1 MKHLFTLSEWLRA
14 KWERFATLAS
24 SAMQSLKATKRQS
37 DTTIFA
43 ESVKV
48 SKFRETFAKS
58 LKSLM
63 SIFANRGVKDVR
75 VSLGQYRTDYQRI
88 SNLYLTPNRFF
99 TRFAAVFALVFV
111 LGVGNVWGA
120 NPDPVLCTF
129 PSSGS
134 ITNNSITVNSVTWS
148 IKTTVGAGSPSVA
161 LTNATYASTSKSSI
175 KFGSSKKIYYSSF
188 SLSTNYFSSYNVSAV
203 NVHYALNGGA
213 TTTVTATQGNT
224 TIGSDTYSTGQTW
237 HDATMNT
244 SKGTGGEL
252 TISFTTTQAIAIH
265 SIEITYTAAA
275 SGYSIT
281 YHCNGATSG
290 CPSNASGQTKLP
302 ATLPTPSK
310 TGCIF
315 AGWYTNEGLT
325 TATTAGATLSAD
337 ANLYAKWTTNV
348 TLNRN
353 GVTET
358 INDVVVGTDLDE
370 IDGSGDQGG
379 CSAWTFVGWSK
390 TQRAAQNVS
399 TEMTLVTEIDGPGPY
414 YAVYSH
420 TESGGGM
427 AFARYSQV
435 ALGGTITAGKY
446 LISTG
451 SYTMAGS
458 GKTGVSLT
466 PSTTEAASREYTV
479 AIVSG
484 TTITIKGPDNKYIGG
499 TDKADG
505 LTFDTSTPSTDAYR
519 WVYTNNGIQNKS
531 ITSRHIKAYGTTDF
545 RHYGTSN
552 GVITYFYKRI
562 EEESSTTYYS
572 TAANCCQPLGQI
584 NGSFKLTQNSAS
596 ARAFSWTNETTV
608 ADVDHYELSYKE
620 KTAEGDPTPIANNI
634 TNSTHAYT
642 HEANLTEGKTYTY
655 YLKAVGASGH
665 CDATEEVDVLIPFAT
680 STVTFNDNGKT
691 SGSVPDAITQ
701 NTGTTVTVP
710 GNTGNLAKDNYA
722 FGGWNTKDDG
732 TGTNYVADA
741 TFTLSNDITLYA
753 KWDCAKKVTLT
764 KGTPSNGSFSLSE
777 ANGDK
782 YTCDG
787 SVVVTVSDIT
797 PTSGYRLVGITQTG
811 MESGVTIN
819 QENKTV
825 TYAQYANGSSTIN
838 VEFEQIPVHTITW
851 MVNGAEY
858 TTGNPTTSVVDGNG
872 ITALPTTPTSCN
884 TTTYGT
890 FVGWY
895 TTAAGSDSEP
905 SNAVSGTKAVINHV
919 PTGNE
924 TYYAVWANGA
934 LSADEVKQVTLDF
947 TDNSEWGFPT
957 DYVNSTKENSYTNSY
972 TVKLAGSGAA
982 STGYKW
988 NSSTSALI
996 IGKED
1001 AYLKLPAFSFATSKI
1016 VVTGPASGASGKVTW
1031 NTFVGDDAVS
1041 TEVTGSNANHTFN
1054 IASANQAAGNVYAF
1068 KVTNDNNLQIKT
1080 IEVYSPGVGAT
1091 AFISTCCTKHNVSIS
1106 DGLVNGSVTSSLAS
1120 ACEGTS
1126 VTLTATP
1133 TPNAGR
1139 FKTWSITGLDS
1150 YSTTTNPL
1158 TFDMP
1163 DNDITVSATFDALYA
1178 ITKELVHGSFDIDKN
1193 YAIAGETVTI
1203 SNVAADAQYEN
1214 PQLEVYY
1221 IENEVKTTVS
1231 LTNNTFLMPAHAVK
1245 VKVSCSPAIQPLDA
1259 PVLGEATDATY
1270 QGVTLNWTGVAGN
1283 EGYVLTVQQ
1292 GGVDV
1297 EGLVNVAIAQNAT
1310 SYTIAS
1316 GLAANTDYTYSIYTK
1331 GNGTT
1336 TMEVNTPANGNFST
1350 VDYPNVTFYYSEN
1363 GTLSAGESKKILT
1376 DFELADPVS
1385 DPCTKKFVGWS
1396 TETVAE
1402 TDVEP
1407 AMMAPGA
1414 TYQIPTNAN
1423 CTIYAVYATEV
1434 PGAATQWT
1442 IEKADL
1448 EVLDSQQ
1455 SSAYD
1460 KYKGD
1465 QSKSGITYNIADVMP
1480 GATQGHSGDLQIKK
1494 SSGKLYNKTAF
1505 NKDIISIVITGAD
1518 ISVFEGTSE
1527 ISSTPASGAI
1537 SATGSGPYTYT
1548 FSSGKRYFHIQNA
1561 TNSAAYPSSITVN
1574 VAGSTTYAAYAT
1586 TCAGKVA
1593 TPSFSGVT
1601 DSETYEENKT
1611 VSLGCATGEA
1621 TIRYTM
1627 SNDGTT
1633 PADPTG
1639 ESTAATSISLNAD
1652 GVYVIKA
1659 KAFKDGMDAS
1669 DVATISVTIN
1679 KPCTTIAEFIA
1690 ATPKSAKKLVFTA
1703 ESNAVVLGV
1712 NTNRIYIQDPTGG
1725 LLLYK
1730 TAHEKTW
1737 TKGKKVVGTVIGTYA
1752 EVDNAPRMLV
1762 TDFGETVATIDG
1774 EIPSAVVIEGA
1785 INANFA
1791 ANRNK
1796 LVTISDL
1803 HFQAQSVGG
1812 GNSINITRGDDTYQI
1827 YNAFNALN
1835 DHVLPLTETACS
1847 VTGILGYHSNKYQL
1861 MPIDANCITTG
1872 ATAVLPEF
1880 VGETGGADAEHPTEV
1895 ASGEVIKLTA
1905 AEGMT
1910 SNYTIGESAPVSIT
1924 TNTEAVIS
1932 GANNDLI
1939 AITISAEREYYT
1951 DNSVTYYYKI
1961 NNALTKYI
1969 ITSAVVE
1976 NGTFKVKNSDASAEI
1991 TSAVAGATV
2000 TLVAEPT
2007 HTETAQYSLDH
2018 WTVYETGNTS
2028 NTVSVEN
2035 NQFMMPSFAVTVSA
2049 TFAED
2054 AYATVV
2060 FDGGDATGTAPASE
2074 KKYVGQEVTMPN
2086 KGALVKADHVL
2097 ASWTYNETEYAVGDT
2112 YEIQAGDAAIGGNE
2126 ITFTANWTPYPWAN
2140 GGDWML
2146 VTDAAEVTAGS
2157 YVIIAAAA
2165 SNVAMST
2172 TQNNNN
2178 RAQQSISKTDNTL
2191 TYDETAPAI
2200 FEVRAGN
2207 IENTLAFY
2215 DVVKEGYIYAASS
2228 SSNYLR
2234 TETTLSDNSS
2244 WTIGIDDNEAALVA
2258 QGTNT
2263 RNTLRHNNGSS
2274 IFSCYGSSSSES
2286 PIALYKYYAPV
2297 PKVTYDKNTED
2308 EVTNMPN
2315 PSVQRAENNKA
2326 TIAAGPS
2333 RTGYTFEG
2341 WKNGNTTYTVGEE
2354 YTFTEDITLYAQWE
2368 ALPSFHVTYNTSG
2381 SQGTT
2386 PTDATNYYE
2395 GDPVTLASASG
2406 LSNAGYFFDQ
2416 WVATY
2421 VDNNSET
2428 QTLVIEDG
2436 KFTMPAFNV
2445 TVTATWARKSSDKW
2459 IKVTATSQLAADKEY
2474 IIVNTDATYAVGAQ
2488 GSNNRTAAAI
2498 EENNGILT
2506 ISDAVAKFTLGI
2518 PEAGKY
2524 TFYQNGTVDNVDK
2537 GYLYAANSSSNY
2549 MRTQTTND
2557 ANGVWTISIGEGGAA
2572 TITATGENKR
2582 NIMRYNP
2589 NNGSPVFSCY
2599 ASNSSVQN
2607 PVVLYYKAPKIEI
2620 NDNESVN
2627 VSDAAGSD
2635 IVIHEGGILTVDASA
2650 SIGDLTVEAGG
2661 QVVLD
2666 ANKLTVVGTF
2676 TIETTMA
2683 SGESGQLN
2691 GATELNFEAQEDAY
2705 IDITLGDNGN
2715 PEKWH
2720 AFTVPFPVDAINGIY
2735 DLDGKK
2741 LVNEVNYAIMD
2752 YHGDIRATGNYGWKK
2767 YRGVLVPGTFYLMT
2781 VDGLRTTYR
2790 FKKTAN
2796 GAIVAGNTKQ
2806 LYEYASSTG
2815 NNDNGWNGVG
2825 NPTLMYGT
2833 VDQNVQ
2839 VLNPVSYTYEPYTAG
2854 NQNFVVGTPFFVQ
2867 AASDGTMT
2875 MGAVDGEKPYYAPT
2889 RVQANEIKDVK
2900 VTFGNEEYTDKLYI
2914 SASEDALNEYE
2925 TGKDLAK
2932 MTMTSTPKVAQ
2943 IFGKAYNAKL
2953 CMVYAPMINDQAVY
2967 DLTLYAPANGEY
2979 TIAAPNVENADLY
2992 LTYEGSIIWDLT
3004 MGAYTNNFAKGN
3016 NEGYGLLL
3024 QAKMPMTPTGVDEV
3038 QSDKVQC
3045 TKVVID
3051 EHVYILRGGEMYDV
3065 TGKAVK

>member
-1 MKHLFTLSEWLRA
+1 MKSKFLHLLNDELV
-14 KWERFATLAS
+14 KMVNLV
-24 SAMQSLKATKRQS
+24 MQSLKATKRQS

-43 ESVKV
+43 
-48 SKFRETFAKS
+48 KS
-58 LKSLM
+58 LKSLK
-63 SIFANRGVKDVR
+63 SIFANRGVMDVR

-120 NPDPVLCTF
+120 THTWSYSFAQNDLSISSGNKTF
-129 PSSGS
+129 TGKIDGSTNKNVTWACSAATYVGWDSSKGIQIGSGSKPQKNSAWTMSTAVSNLGSNIKITKVTAYLSVASSGGGKYIFSAGTASSGS
-134 ITNNSITVNSVTWS
+134 SG
-148 IKTTVGAGSPSVA
+148 TTF
-161 LTNATYASTSKSSI
+161 N
-175 KFGSSKKIYYSSF
+175 
-188 SLSTNYFSSYNVSAV
+188 
-203 NVHYALNGGA
+203 
-213 TTTVTATQGNT
+213 
-224 TIGSDTYSTGQTW
+224 
-237 HDATMNT
+237 NT
-244 SKGTGGEL
+244 SATNKE
-252 TISFTTTQAIAIH
+252 
-265 SIEITYTAAA
+265 
-275 SGYSIT
+275 YSI
-281 YHCNGATSG
+281 
-290 CPSNASGQTKLP
+290 P
-302 ATLPTPSK
+302 
-310 TGCIF
+310 
-315 AGWYTNEGLT
+315 
-325 TATTAGATLSAD
+325 
-337 ANLYAKWTTNV
+337 
-348 TLNRN
+348 
-353 GVTET
+353 
-358 INDVVVGTDLDE
+358 
-370 IDGSGDQGG
+370 
-379 CSAWTFVGWSK
+379 
-390 TQRAAQNVS
+390 
-399 TEMTLVTEIDGPGPY
+399 
-414 YAVYSH
+414 
-420 TESGGGM
+420 
-427 AFARYSQV
+427 
-435 ALGGTITAGKY
+435 
-446 LISTG
+446 
-451 SYTMAGS
+451 
-458 GKTGVSLT
+458 
-466 PSTTEAASREYTV
+466 
-479 AIVSG
+479 SG
-484 TTITIKGPDNKYIGG
+484 TTITAGDIVISLQSTASKAMYI
-499 TDKADG
+499 
-505 LTFDTSTPSTDAYR
+505 
-519 WVYTNNGIQNKS
+519 KS
-531 ITSRHIKAYGTTDF
+531 IT
-545 RHYGTSN
+545 
-552 GVITYFYKRI
+552 ITYEDVTANPFTVNFDAGSGVCEISSR
-562 EEESSTTYYS
+562 EEESGGLGITLPSASPSAACIAEGWEFAGWKKTNAQTETTTVPTLYAAGTTYHPLANETLYAVYKFAEGGTNCSTGKITASEGLTIGDKVVLIYETGKMQFDGVSSNIGQKTGYSTTPSETHILEIRAGNNSGQFSFYDLTDENYLALNSDGNNLHTASIVNNNSSWTVTFSSGNATISNVAYS
-572 TAANCCQPLGQI
+572 TRQIRYNTSSPRFACYTGSQQAVQLYKVCPSTITYNSNPSCCEPLAQI
-584 NGSFKLTQNSAS
+584 NGSVSLSQKSATLSWDLEDAQNGGKDHIT
-596 ARAFSWTNETTV
+596 SWKVEYKKDGDADWTV
-608 ADVDHYELSYKE
+608 AESTLAKATLTKTITGLTCNSNYSFRVSANVESGYCDIVKEWTAQKTTKFTITKEETHGGGITLDPAATSVCDGDVIDV
-620 KTAEGDPTPIANNI
+620 IAN
-634 TNSTHAYT
+634 TPDGS
-642 HEANLTEGKTYTY
+642 HEGNGTIKVIETGSNPENN
-655 YLKAVGASGH
+655 V
-665 CDATEEVDVLIPFAT
+665 T
-680 STVTFNDNGKT
+680 STVYNSGTGKLTMPAYDITISATYAEKT
-691 SGSVPDAITQ
+691 SPSVGVSVAALDFESPKKGEEVAAKTFSLTGSALTVGTLTLVAPSGYTVSPSSIEVASAGNLSAQTITVTP
-701 NTGTTVTVP
+701 NTGT
-710 GNTGNLAKDNYA
+710 A
-722 FGGWNTKDDG
+722 G
-732 TGTNYVADA
+732 T
-741 TFTLSNDITLYA
+741 F
-753 KWDCAKKVTLT
+753 
-764 KGTPSNGSFSLSE
+764 NGSISVSGAGVASTDIVSLAMTVLE
-777 ANGDK
+777 T
-782 YTCDG
+782 YT
-787 SVVVTVSDIT
+787 VNW
-797 PTSGYRLVGITQTG
+797 Y
-811 MESGVTIN
+811 
-819 QENKTV
+819 
-825 TYAQYANGSSTIN
+825 
-838 VEFEQIPVHTITW
+838 
-851 MVNGAEY
+851 VNGQLEHSQTDVA
-858 TTGNPTTSVVDGNG
+858 
-872 ITALPTTPTSCN
+872 N
-884 TTTYGT
+884 TDYDEVPSDFSAFKDCEDLT
-890 FVGWY
+890 FVGWKEGAIDGGS
-895 TTAAGSDSEP
+895 TTSAP
-905 SNAVSGTKAVINHV
+905 SLATIGTKITADKN
-919 PTGNE
+919 
-924 TYYAVWANGA
+924 YYAVFADGTPGDTNKLFEETFDSCDGTGGNDGSWSGQIAQGDIPKELNEWNFIASKAAKGCVKCGSSSLGKATTPKLALTGAATLTFKAAAWNG
-934 LSADEVKQVTLDF
+934 
-947 TDNSEWGFPT
+947 NSE
-957 DYVNSTKENSYTNSY
+957 STNLKISAEGATLKQNNETISSVTMTKAAWTSY
-972 TVKLAGSGAA
+972 TVDITNGNG
-982 STGYKW
+982 
-988 NSSTSALI
+988 
-996 IGKED
+996 
-1001 AYLKLPAFSFATSKI
+1001 
-1016 VVTGPASGASGKVTW
+1016 
-1031 NTFVGDDAVS
+1031 
-1041 TEVTGSNANHTFN
+1041 EVTITFEGN
-1054 IASANQAAGNVYAF
+1054 AAGNARFFLDDVVVTQEVAPVWTKWYTTCPHYYT
-1068 KVTNDNNLQIKT
+1068 VSLTNDGI
-1080 IEVYSPGVGAT
+1080 V
-1091 AFISTCCTKHNVSIS
+1091 
-1106 DGLVNGSVTSSLAS
+1106 DGKGSFVADKAS
-1120 ACEGTS
+1120 ALEGES

-1737 TKGKKVVGTVIGTYA
+1737 TKGKKVVGTVIGTY
-1752 EVDNAPRMLV
+1752 ELTDNSPRMVV

-2215 DVVKEGYIYAASS
+2215 DVVNEGYIYAAGSGKG
-2228 SSNYLR
+2228 NNHLK
-2234 TETTLSDNSS
+2234 TETTLSNNSS
-2244 WTIGIDDNEAALVA
+2244 WIIEDITSAGVAKVEA

-2263 RNTLRHNNGSS
+2263 NNKLQHNSS
-2274 IFSCYGSSSSES
+2274 SSLFSCYNDYSQSS
-2286 PIALYKYYAPV
+2286 IALYKYYAPV

-2315 PSVQRAENNKA
+2315 PSVQRTENNKA
-2326 TIAAGPS
+2326 VIAAGPS

-2354 YTFTEDITLYAQWE
+2354 YTFTEDITLYAQWA

-2395 GDPVTLASASG
+2395 GDEVILASASG

-2421 VDNNSET
+2421 VDGNSET

-2459 IKVTATSQLAADKEY
+2459 IKVTAISQLVADKEY

-2488 GSNNRTAAAI
+2488 NTNNRAAAAI

-2518 PEAGKY
+2518 PEADRY
-2524 TFYQNGTVDNVDK
+2524 TFENGGK
-2537 GYLYAANSSSNY
+2537 YLYASSSSKNY
-2549 MRTQTTND
+2549 LHEQTEND
-2557 ANGVWTISIGEGGAA
+2557 ANGVWTISIGEEGAA
-2572 TITATGENKR
+2572 TVTATGENSR

-2620 NDNESVN
+2620 NDSESVN
-2627 VSDAAGSD
+2627 VSVAAGSD
-2635 IVIHEGGILTVDASA
+2635 IVIHEGGTLTVDASA

-2683 SGESGQLN
+2683 SGKSGQLN
-2691 GATELNFEAQEDAY
+2691 GATVSNFEAQEDAY

-2741 LVNEVNYAIMD
+2741 LANEVNYAIMD
-2752 YHGDIRATGNYGWKK
+2752 YHGDIRATGKYGWKK
-2767 YRGVLVPGTFYLMT
+2767 FRGIMTPGTFYLMT

-2796 GAIVAGNTKQ
+2796 GAIVAGNTKA

-2815 NNDNGWNGVG
+2815 GNDNGWNGVG

-2875 MGAVDGEKPYYAPT
+2875 MSAADGSKQYYAPA
-2889 RVQANEIKDVK
+2889 RQSAKEIKDVK

-2953 CMVYAPMINDQAVY
+2953 CMVYAPMANDQAVY
-2967 DLTLYAPANGEY
+2967 DLTLYAPKAGEY
-2979 TIAAPNVENADLY
+2979 TIAAPAMENADLY

-3051 EHVYILRGGEMYDV
+3051 EHVYILRGGQMYDV

>member
-1 MKHLFTLSEWLRA
+1 MKHLNFLSKSSSQSCGHSSVTLASTVGSPSAHRRSTMLRLLSVLVLILTFGVGQMWGVAFSFTSNVSGWPTAENSTAAGDKTYTVGSTSYTFNLGPKVYCNSSYLMLKYTTYLGLPAISGQKLTGVTIHNSSQCSTSSKVTITAASNNSTAISGGDLKTLSTQNHDYSWTLSGTSANTMYYLYITNKNCQITSITCTYEAVSSCTNPTTALSVSSSASATVGTPMTLTTANGNGGPVTWEITNGDDKATLDDATLTPTGEGSVTIKATQDDYTTGGKTYCGGNASKTITITKAPATITLSELGATSSVSGTHYGGDSYTLPTSTDATCTGKKLVGWSRVEIEETDIKPTSNFYA
-14 KWERFATLAS
+14 KGETVTLTAG
-24 SAMQSLKATKRQS
+24 TN
-37 DTTIFA
+37 
-43 ESVKV
+43 
-48 SKFRETFAKS
+48 TF
-58 LKSLM
+58 
-63 SIFANRGVKDVR
+63 
-75 VSLGQYRTDYQRI
+75 Y
-88 SNLYLTPNRFF
+88 
-99 TRFAAVFALVFV
+99 AVFAAGDGGTLTVTRSEVSTSGTGYAECTWTVGTINGKVNLYKNTTSYIQIGGSNLPHPYNSTELPAAISKITITMPNSGTCRTWTPRVSATAAQSTASSTSGTNLTGKTFSSTGTSLVWDVDTDEDYRYFY
-111 LGVGNVWGA
+111 L
-120 NPDPVLCTF
+120 
-129 PSSGS
+129 SSG
-134 ITNNSITVNSVTWS
+134 
-148 IKTTVGAGSPSVA
+148 
-161 LTNATYASTSKSSI
+161 
-175 KFGSSKKIYYSSF
+175 
-188 SLSTNYFSSYNVSAV
+188 
-203 NVHYALNGGA
+203 
-213 TTTVTATQGNT
+213 GNT
-224 TIGSDTYSTGQTW
+224 NI
-237 HDATMNT
+237 A
-244 SKGTGGEL
+244 
-252 TISFTTTQAIAIH
+252 SFE
-265 SIEITYTAAA
+265 IEYGTYTK
-275 SGYSIT
+275 Y
-281 YHCNGATSG
+281 ATS
-290 CPSNASGQTKLP
+290 C
-302 ATLPTPSK
+302 
-310 TGCIF
+310 C
-315 AGWYTNEGLT
+315 
-325 TATTAGATLSAD
+325 
-337 ANLYAKWTTNV
+337 
-348 TLNRN
+348 
-353 GVTET
+353 
-358 INDVVVGTDLDE
+358 
-370 IDGSGDQGG
+370 
-379 CSAWTFVGWSK
+379 
-390 TQRAAQNVS
+390 
-399 TEMTLVTEIDGPGPY
+399 
-414 YAVYSH
+414 
-420 TESGGGM
+420 
-427 AFARYSQV
+427 
-435 ALGGTITAGKY
+435 
-446 LISTG
+446 
-451 SYTMAGS
+451 
-458 GKTGVSLT
+458 
-466 PSTTEAASREYTV
+466 
-479 AIVSG
+479 
-484 TTITIKGPDNKYIGG
+484 
-499 TDKADG
+499 
-505 LTFDTSTPSTDAYR
+505 TS
-519 WVYTNNGIQNKS
+519 
-531 ITSRHIKAYGTTDF
+531 
-545 RHYGTSN
+545 
-552 GVITYFYKRI
+552 
-562 EEESSTTYYS
+562 
-572 TAANCCQPLGQI
+572 LGQI
-584 NGSFKLTQNSAS
+584 NGSIDMSQTSATLTWDDLEGVAASNPYAVTYRKGSEAYGSANVGDITTNAQGKKTCTITGLECGTEYDFKIAVT
-596 ARAFSWTNETTV
+596 
-608 ADVDHYELSYKE
+608 
-620 KTAEGDPTPIANNI
+620 GDG
-634 TNSTHAYT
+634 S
-642 HEANLTEGKTYTY
+642 
-655 YLKAVGASGH
+655 H
-665 CDATEEVDVLIPFAT
+665 CDAEQVLEDQSTTKWNINYNLTNTVALSEGPAQGANACGEISASFTKNALYTFPENITVTIGGVEASSSTDYDWDANEGELLIDAAKVTGNVVIAIEGVAPANPVVTPNPAALNFASVKKGAAVPAAQDIEITGQNLTTDLTVTSSDPALYAVSVKSGSLTPDGDKNASPVITVTPQEGIT
-680 STVTFNDNGKT
+680 STAGDKNATITISGGGLASNVVVNVTFNVQETYTVNWYVNGTKIDANSKT
-691 SGSVPDAITQ
+691 DVTGTAVTAPSDFTAFTDCSELHFIGWATSAISGGSSGSKPTLVTPITAIGTANVNYYAVFAEGTPASTETVLEESLSSGISTEGWTFNSKCYTASSTVRLSTGDDPGVMTSPALTSLEGDATLTFEI
-701 NTGTTVTVP
+701 
-710 GNTGNLAKDNYA
+710 K
-722 FGGWNTKDDG
+722 GWGNTKDEEG
-732 TGTNYVADA
+732 QVGISASTGTFSTISFTTSSFDDFEEVSATLSGGDETTII
-741 TFTLSNDITLYA
+741 TFTGTAGKRIYVKNVKVTQTIAEDFSMYYTTCPHYYT
-753 KWDCAKKVTLT
+753 VTLT
-764 KGTPSNGSFSLSE
+764 NDGIVDGKGSFV
-777 ANGDK
+777 ADK
-782 YTCDG
+782 
-787 SVVVTVSDIT
+787 
-797 PTSGYRLVGITQTG
+797 
-811 MESGVTIN
+811 
-819 QENKTV
+819 
-825 TYAQYANGSSTIN
+825 A
-838 VEFEQIPVHTITW
+838 
-851 MVNGAEY
+851 
-858 TTGNPTTSVVDGNG
+858 
-872 ITALPTTPTSCN
+872 
-884 TTTYGT
+884 
-890 FVGWY
+890 
-895 TTAAGSDSEP
+895 
-905 SNAVSGTKAVINHV
+905 
-919 PTGNE
+919 
-924 TYYAVWANGA
+924 
-934 LSADEVKQVTLDF
+934 SA
-947 TDNSEWGFPT
+947 
-957 DYVNSTKENSYTNSY
+957 
-972 TVKLAGSGAA
+972 LAG
-982 STGYKW
+982 
-988 NSSTSALI
+988 
-996 IGKED
+996 E
-1001 AYLKLPAFSFATSKI
+1001 
-1016 VVTGPASGASGKVTW
+1016 
-1031 NTFVGDDAVS
+1031 
-1041 TEVTGSNANHTFN
+1041 
-1054 IASANQAAGNVYAF
+1054 
-1068 KVTNDNNLQIKT
+1068 
-1080 IEVYSPGVGAT
+1080 
-1091 AFISTCCTKHNVSIS
+1091 
-1106 DGLVNGSVTSSLAS
+1106 SVK
-1120 ACEGTS
+1120 
-1126 VTLTATP
+1126 LTATG
-1133 TPNAGR
+1133 TENAGR
-1139 FKTWSITGLDS
+1139 FNSWNITGLDS
-1150 YSTTTNPL
+1150 YSATTNPL
-1158 TFDMP
+1158 TISMP

-1178 ITKELVHGSFDIDKN
+1178 INKELVHGTFTLDKN
-1193 YAIAGETVTI
+1193 YAIEGATVTI
-1203 SNVAADAQYEN
+1203 SNVAADAQYKN
-1214 PQLEVYY
+1214 PV
-1221 IENEVKTTVS
+1221 ITVFKTGDESATISV
-1231 LTNNTFLMPAHAVK
+1231 TAGVFTMPAYPVT
-1245 VKVSCSPAIQPLDA
+1245 VRVVCEPAIEPLAA

-1350 VDYPNVTFYYSEN
+1350 EDYPNVTLYYSEN
-1363 GTLSAGESKKILT
+1363 GELSAGVSQKILT
-1376 DFELADPVS
+1376 DFELADPAS

-1396 TETVAE
+1396 TVTVAE
-1402 TDVEP
+1402 TDAEP

-1414 TYQIPTNAN
+1414 TYQIPTNEN
-1423 CTIYAVYATEV
+1423 CTIYAVYATASMTTNWLDTELD
-1434 PGAATQWT
+1434 
-1442 IEKADL
+1442 DL
-1448 EVLDSQQ
+1448 TASDEFVLG
-1455 SSAYD
+1455 SSEYAIPNNA
-1460 KYKGD
+1460 
-1465 QSKSGITYNIADVMP
+1465 SG
-1480 GATQGHSGDLQIKK
+1480 
-1494 SSGKLYNKTAF
+1494 
-1505 NKDIISIVITGAD
+1505 
-1518 ISVFEGTSE
+1518 
-1527 ISSTPASGAI
+1527 TPAVEAITVSAGAVTSTVSDNLRWNVSG
-1537 SATGSGPYTYT
+1537 
-1548 FSSGKRYFHIQNA
+1548 NA
-1561 TNSAAYPSSITVN
+1561 TDGYSFSPN
-1574 VAGSTTYAAYAT
+1574 GSTTTWLYCNTTADSKSNDNIRVGSGDRKVWELDGDGYLVTKDTYVDRYLSIFVNNSSEAQDFRGYITTGNGAFEAKFYKKTSSISSYSGYAT
-1586 TCAGKVA
+1586 TCTGKVA

-1601 DSETYEENKT
+1601 DGETYEEDKT

-1679 KPCTTIAEFIA
+1679 KPCTTIASFIA
-1690 ATPKSAKKLVFTA
+1690 VRPSTAKKLVFTA

-1796 LVTISDL
+1796 LVTVSDL

-2035 NQFMMPSFAVTVSA
+2035 NQFIMPSFAVTVSA

-2060 FDGGDATGTAPASE
+2060 FDGGDATGTAPAGG

-2086 KGALVKADHVL
+2086 KGALVKANHVL

-2112 YEIQAGDAAIGGNE
+2112 YEIQEGDAAIGGKN

-2146 VTDAAEVTAGS
+2146 VTNAAEVTAGS

-2178 RAQQSISKTDNTL
+2178 RAQQSISKNDNLL
-2191 TYDETAPAI
+2191 TYTTAPAI

-2215 DVVKEGYIYAASS
+2215 DVVNEGYIYAASS
-2228 SSNYLR
+2228 SKNYLR

-2244 WTIGIDDNEAALVA
+2244 WNVAILNTGVAEMQA
-2258 QGTNT
+2258 QGTN
-2263 RNTLRHNNGSS
+2263 NHDKLQYNSSSS
-2274 IFSCYGSSSSES
+2274 IFSCYES
-2286 PIALYKYYAPV
+2286 FDQASVSLYKYYAPV

-2354 YTFTEDITLYAQWE
+2354 YTFTEDITLYAQWA

-2395 GDPVTLASASG
+2395 GDEVILASASG
-2406 LSNAGYFFDQ
+2406 LSNAGYFFAGWNDGTSTYPAGGEYTMPGSNVTFTAVWSRESAQ
-2416 WVATY
+2416 KWALVKQGDELEINGEYIIASTVDAKTYALGDITTMGSNKVGQPLDVNRNGDILKGSEAMVVYTLVAGNGDNTY
-2421 VDNNSET
+2421 AFKNGDNYITWSSGNTLDKKENIDNNSSWKIT
-2428 QTLVIEDG
+2428 
-2436 KFTMPAFNV
+2436 
-2445 TVTATWARKSSDKW
+2445 
-2459 IKVTATSQLAADKEY
+2459 
-2474 IIVNTDATYAVGAQ
+2474 
-2488 GSNNRTAAAI
+2488 
-2498 EENNGILT
+2498 
-2506 ISDAVAKFTLGI
+2506 
-2518 PEAGKY
+2518 
-2524 TFYQNGTVDNVDK
+2524 
-2537 GYLYAANSSSNY
+2537 
-2549 MRTQTTND
+2549 
-2557 ANGVWTISIGEGGAA
+2557 IGEGDVAA
-2572 TITATGENKR
+2572 ISNVGDENRK
-2582 NIMRYNP
+2582 MQY
-2589 NNGSPVFSCY
+2589 
-2599 ASNSSVQN
+2599 NSSNPRFACYTSAQKDVQLFKK
-2607 PVVLYYKAPKIEI
+2607 VALAEI
-2620 NDNESVN
+2620 ST
-2627 VSDAAGSD
+2627 S
-2635 IVIHEGGILTVDASA
+2635 VDASTL
-2650 SIGDLTVEAGG
+2650 SDNTDVIIREGGVLNVNNDKTIGDLTVENGG
-2661 QVVLD
+2661 KVTLSS
-2666 ANKLTVVGTF
+2666 NKLTVVGTF

-2683 SGESGQLN
+2683 SGKSGQLS
-2691 GATELNFEAQEDAY
+2691 GATESNFEAQEDAY

-2735 DLDGKK
+2735 DLDGNK
-2741 LVNEVNYAIMD
+2741 LTNEVNYAIMD
-2752 YHGDIRATGNYGWKK
+2752 YHGDIRATGDYGWKK

-2781 VDGLRTTYR
+2781 VDGERTTYR

-2806 LYEYASSTG
+2806 LHKYASSTG
-2815 NNDNGWNGVG
+2815 RNDNGWNGVG

-2875 MGAVDGEKPYYAPT
+2875 MSAADGSKQYYAPA
-2889 RVQANEIKDVK
+2889 RQAAKEIKDVK

-2914 SASEDALNEYE
+2914 SASEEALNEYQI
-2925 TGKDLAK
+2925 GKDLVK

-2953 CMVYAPMINDQAVY
+2953 CMVYAPMANDQAVY
-2967 DLTLYAPANGEY
+2967 DLTLYAPKAGEY
-2979 TIAAPNVENADLY
+2979 TIAAPNVENTDLY
-2992 LTYEGSIIWDLT
+2992 LTYEGSIIWDLS
-3004 MGAYTNNFAKGN
+3004 MSAYPMELKKGN

-3024 QAKMPMTPTGVDEV
+3024 QAKMPMTPTGIEDV
-3038 QSDKVQC
+3038 QGDNVQC

>member
-1 MKHLFTLSEWLRA
+1 MKHLNFLS
-14 KWERFATLAS
+14 KSSSQSCGHSSVTLALTVGS
-24 SAMQSLKATKRQS
+24 PSAHRRATMLKL
-37 DTTIFA
+37 I
-43 ESVKV
+43 SVLV
-48 SKFRETFAKS
+48 LVLTF
-58 LKSLM
+58 
-63 SIFANRGVKDVR
+63 
-75 VSLGQYRTDYQRI
+75 
-88 SNLYLTPNRFF
+88 
-99 TRFAAVFALVFV
+99 
-111 LGVGNVWGA
+111 GVGNVWGA
-120 NPDPVLCTF
+120 ATLPINYTF
-129 PSSGS
+129 GGDTYPAGVSGEGVILQGYKSTHGNYRLKFDTDGDYIQIQVDAAAKVISVGIKKFGKSETSLAIKGSSDGNSYTTIETLS
-134 ITNNSITVNSVTWS
+134 ITGNQN
-148 IKTTVGAGSPSVA
+148 TTQS
-161 LTNATYASTSKSSI
+161 ASTTESI
-175 KFGSSKKIYYSSF
+175 S
-188 SLSTNYFSSYNVSAV
+188 SSYR
-203 NVHYALNGGA
+203 YFR
-213 TTTVTATQGNT
+213 
-224 TIGSDTYSTGQTW
+224 IER
-237 HDATMNT
+237 
-244 SKGTGGEL
+244 TGGENFGFGTL
-252 TISFTTTQAIAIH
+252 
-265 SIEITYTAAA
+265 
-275 SGYSIT
+275 SIT
-281 YHCNGATSG
+281 KATVVVSYDIHWSINGVIVEDEKTSG
-290 CPSNASGQTKLP
+290 KPSVPETVAELAVAETCG
-302 ATLPTPSK
+302 SK
-310 TGCIF
+310 VF
-315 AGWYTNEGLT
+315 
-325 TATTAGATLSAD
+325 
-337 ANLYAKWTTNV
+337 
-348 TLNRN
+348 R
-353 GVTET
+353 
-358 INDVVVGTDLDE
+358 
-370 IDGSGDQGG
+370 
-379 CSAWTFVGWSK
+379 GWS
-390 TQRAAQNVS
+390 AS
-399 TEMTLVTEIDGPGPY
+399 PVTNGQCPDDLFSEQAETSLSHETTY
-414 YAVYSH
+414 YAVYAEEH
-420 TESGGGM
+420 QESIIIPESSKQ
-427 AFARYSQV
+427 Y
-435 ALGGTITAGKY
+435 TADINY
-446 LISTG
+446 DQLTTG
-451 SYTMAGS
+451 SYVSNNGDHSSIATASDESTTTMGWTSSNVQQGNSKFHFQSNS
-458 GKTGVSLT
+458 GYIYNKESLGTINSVSLSDNSGNFNIYT
-466 PSTTEAASREYTV
+466 GTSSNPSTTTTGGYFKVKAKT
-479 AIVSG
+479 VSG
-484 TTITIKGPDNKYIGG
+484 GPYVEKITVTFTKTIP
-499 TDKADG
+499 A
-505 LTFDTSTPSTDAYR
+505 
-519 WVYTNNGIQNKS
+519 
-531 ITSRHIKAYGTTDF
+531 
-545 RHYGTSN
+545 
-552 GVITYFYKRI
+552 
-562 EEESSTTYYS
+562 SSQQVTTYSNYA
-572 TAANCCQPLGQI
+572 TTCCTELGQI
-584 NGSFKLTQNSAS
+584 NGSVSLSQLDTPDPKRLKASWSWGDNPDMTGIDHSIIKIYNASNDGLAHTSGNIANNVTTYEVPANALTPCTEYYATITTIKDNNATTYCDGVEHGKSVTNVSTIGYTYTNSSTHVNLVADLPAS
-596 ARAFSWTNETTV
+596 TCANGG
-608 ADVDHYELSYKE
+608 ADVDIQFTAAAGYRLPTTDEEIEANVSVTNAGEKDEDWFCSVANNVLTISLSPSKATGTIDIKVDGIVTIVPE
-620 KTAEGDPTPIANNI
+620 ITVSTNEIDFDEVKKGAPTSTTFTVEGAHLSNNI
-634 TNSTHAYT
+634 TLSSDE
-642 HEANLTEGKTYTY
+642 EAFMLSSYSLTQEGGSVELTTITLTANTTTAGDYAGTITISDGNE
-655 YLKAVGASGH
+655 GAS
-665 CDATEEVDVLIPFAT
+665 
-680 STVTFNDNGKT
+680 
-691 SGSVPDAITQ
+691 
-701 NTGTTVTVP
+701 
-710 GNTGNLAKDNYA
+710 
-722 FGGWNTKDDG
+722 
-732 TGTNYVADA
+732 
-741 TFTLSNDITLYA
+741 
-753 KWDCAKKVTLT
+753 
-764 KGTPSNGSFSLSE
+764 
-777 ANGDK
+777 DK
-782 YTCDG
+782 
-787 SVVVTVSDIT
+787 
-797 PTSGYRLVGITQTG
+797 
-811 MESGVTIN
+811 
-819 QENKTV
+819 
-825 TYAQYANGSSTIN
+825 TIN
-838 VEFEQIPVHTITW
+838 VYLTVLETYTVNW
-851 MVNGAEY
+851 YVNGSLEHTQTDVANTDYDEVPSDFSAFDDCKDGL
-858 TTGNPTTSVVDGNG
+858 TFIGWSETAFGSTTSAPSLANIGSA
-872 ITALPTTPTSCN
+872 IS
-884 TTTYGT
+884 
-890 FVGWY
+890 
-895 TTAAGSDSEP
+895 AANKD
-905 SNAVSGTKAVINHV
+905 
-919 PTGNE
+919 
-924 TYYAVWANGA
+924 YYAVFAEGTPGSTTKLLN
-934 LSADEVKQVTLDF
+934 EDF
-947 TDNSEWGFPT
+947 
-957 DYVNSTKENSYTNSY
+957 
-972 TVKLAGSGAA
+972 A
-982 STGYKW
+982 
-988 NSSTSALI
+988 
-996 IGKED
+996 
-1001 AYLKLPAFSFATSKI
+1001 
-1016 VVTGPASGASGKVTW
+1016 
-1031 NTFVGDDAVS
+1031 
-1041 TEVTGSNANHTFN
+1041 
-1054 IASANQAAGNVYAF
+1054 
-1068 KVTNDNNLQIKT
+1068 
-1080 IEVYSPGVGAT
+1080 
-1091 AFISTCCTKHNVSIS
+1091 
-1106 DGLVNGSVTSSLAS
+1106 
-1120 ACEGTS
+1120 ACEGTGGNDTQGWSGSIASNELPTSLKSTWTFSNSNAANGCAKCGAGSKLGTATTPELALTGAATLTFKAAAWNGNSESTNLKLSAEGATLKQNNATISS
-1126 VTLTATP
+1126 VTMTKAAWTSYTVDITGGNGEVTITFEGNGSSNARFFLDDVVVTQEVAPVWTKWYTTCPHYYTISLTNDGIVDGKGSFVADKASALAGESVKLTATG
-1133 TPNAGR
+1133 TENAGQ
-1139 FKTWSITGLDS
+1139 FNSWSITGLDS
-1150 YSTTTNPL
+1150 YSATNNPL
-1158 TFDMP
+1158 TITMP
-1163 DNDITVSATFDALYA
+1163 DNDITVSATFDALYT
-1178 ITKELVHGSFDIDKN
+1178 INKELVHGTFDLNKN

-1203 SNVAADAQYEN
+1203 SNVAADAQYKN
-1214 PQLEVYY
+1214 PAITVF
-1221 IENEVKTTVS
+1221 KTGDESATISVPAGVF
-1231 LTNNTFLMPAHAVK
+1231 TMPAYPVTVRVA
-1245 VKVSCSPAIQPLDA
+1245 CEPAIEPLAA

-1316 GLAANTDYTYSIYTK
+1316 GLAANTAYTYSIYTK

-1350 VDYPNVTFYYSEN
+1350 EDYPTVKLFYSEN
-1363 GTLSAGESKKILT
+1363 GELSAGEDKQILT
-1376 DFELADPVS
+1376 NFELAAPAS

-1396 TETVAE
+1396 TVVVAE

-1407 AMMAPGA
+1407 SMMQPGA
-1414 TYQIPTNAN
+1414 TYQIPTNEN
-1423 CTIYAVYATEV
+1423 CTIYAVYATASMTTNWLDTELD
-1434 PGAATQWT
+1434 
-1442 IEKADL
+1442 DL
-1448 EVLDSQQ
+1448 TASDEFVLG
-1455 SSAYD
+1455 SSEYAIPNNA
-1460 KYKGD
+1460 
-1465 QSKSGITYNIADVMP
+1465 SG
-1480 GATQGHSGDLQIKK
+1480 
-1494 SSGKLYNKTAF
+1494 
-1505 NKDIISIVITGAD
+1505 
-1518 ISVFEGTSE
+1518 
-1527 ISSTPASGAI
+1527 TPAVEAITVSAGAVTSTVSDNLRWNVSG
-1537 SATGSGPYTYT
+1537 
-1548 FSSGKRYFHIQNA
+1548 NA
-1561 TNSAAYPSSITVN
+1561 TDGYSFSPN
-1574 VAGSTTYAAYAT
+1574 GSTTTWLYCNTTADSKSNDNIRVGSGDRKVWELDGDGYLVTKDTYVDRYLSIFVNNSSEAQDFRGYITTGNGAFEAKFYKKTSSISSYSGYST
-1586 TCAGKVA
+1586 TCTGKVA
-1593 TPSFSGVT
+1593 TPSFSGIT
-1601 DSETYEENKT
+1601 DGETYEEDKT

-2035 NQFMMPSFAVTVSA
+2035 NQFIMPSFAVTVSA

-2060 FDGGDATGTAPASE
+2060 FDGGDATGTAPAGG

-2086 KGALVKADHVL
+2086 KGALVKANHVL

-2112 YEIQAGDAAIGGNE
+2112 YEIQEGDAAIGGKN

-2146 VTDAAEVTAGS
+2146 VTNAAEVTAGS

-2178 RAQQSISKTDNTL
+2178 RAQQSISKNDNLL
-2191 TYDETAPAI
+2191 TYTTAPAI

-2215 DVVKEGYIYAASS
+2215 DVVNEGYIYAAGSGK
-2228 SSNYLR
+2228 SNHLR
-2234 TETTLSDNSS
+2234 TEDDLSNNSS
-2244 WTIGIDDNEAALVA
+2244 WIIEDITSAGVAEVEA

-2263 RNTLRHNNGSS
+2263 NNKLQHNSS
-2274 IFSCYGSSSSES
+2274 SSLFSCYNDYSQSS
-2286 PIALYKYYAPV
+2286 IALYKYYAPV

-2326 TIAAGPS
+2326 VIAAGPS

-2395 GDPVTLASASG
+2395 GDEVTLASASG

-2459 IKVTATSQLAADKEY
+2459 IKVTAISQLAADKEY

-2488 GSNNRTAAAI
+2488 NTNNRAAAAI

-2524 TFYQNGTVDNVDK
+2524 TFENGGK
-2537 GYLYAANSSSNY
+2537 YLYASSDTKNYLHERAENS
-2549 MRTQTTND
+2549 D
-2557 ANGVWTISIGEGGAA
+2557 ANGIWTINIGEEGAA
-2572 TITATGENKR
+2572 TVTATGTNTR

-2599 ASNSSVQN
+2599 ASSSSVQN

-2620 NDNESVN
+2620 NDSESVN

-2650 SIGDLTVEAGG
+2650 SIGDLIVEAGG

-2683 SGESGQLN
+2683 SGKSGQLN
-2691 GATELNFEAQEDAY
+2691 GATASNFEAQEDAY

-2735 DLDGKK
+2735 DLDGNK

-2781 VDGLRTTYR
+2781 VDGERTTYR

-2796 GAIVAGNTKQ
+2796 GAIVAGNTKA
-2806 LYEYASSTG
+2806 LYEYASSTDG
-2815 NNDNGWNGVG
+2815 NDNGWNGVG

-2875 MGAVDGEKPYYAPT
+2875 MSAADGSKQYYAPA
-2889 RVQANEIKDVK
+2889 RQAAKEIKNVK